1 MTSDVERGGASS
13 VTKFENGSWIDA
25 EPRPAVPS
33 RGLDRLSL
41 SCSRCMRNP
50 AIVQGASWHFAPTW
64 LAPELARGA
73 GPQMFEFHETTI
85 APLVE
90 CPTATGKSFWA
101 PGQTSP
107 PRMPGEVRKPKRRRR
122 SWSS

>member
-73 GPQMFEFHETTI
+73 GPQMLEFHETTI

-107 PRMPGEVRKPKRRRR
+107 PRMPGEVRKPKRRR

>member
-41 SCSRCMRNP
+41 SCSKCMRNP
-50 AIVQGASWHFAPTW
+50 AIVQGASWHFARTW

-107 PRMPGEVRKPKRRRR
+107 PRMPGEVRKPKPRRRLQ
-122 SWSS
+122 SS

>member
-1 MTSDVERGGASS
+1 MPTDVERGGASS

-64 LAPELARGA
+64 L
-73 GPQMFEFHETTI
+73 GPR
-85 APLVE
+85 A
-90 CPTATGKSFWA
+90 
-101 PGQTSP
+101 
-107 PRMPGEVRKPKRRRR
+107 R
-122 SWSS
+122 SWGGTTDVRVPRDHDSPARRVPDGNR